1 MEKSWRGQPLIDW
14 ALQGCWVVIQRS
26 HSAQSIGGRTS
37 DCCKTGA
44 GYEIGPGEPIAVM
57 LVDVA
62 GQRVVGQMVLDVR
75 AYLRNVFEYPSRGCE
90 PERTAGI
97 ADSSRQ
103 LGVVREVYSG
113 DPLAVC
119 IVEFVGRLDVA
130 GGDVGEET
138 LDIFGHPRDEIGH
151 LN

>member
-1 MEKSWRGQPLIDW
+1 
-14 ALQGCWVVIQRS
+14 
-26 HSAQSIGGRTS
+26 
-37 DCCKTGA
+37 
-44 GYEIGPGEPIAVM
+44 
-57 LVDVA
+57 
-62 GQRVVGQMVLDVR
+62 MVLDVR
-75 AYLRNVFEYPSRGCE
+75 AYLRNVFEHPSRGCE

-130 GGDVGEET
+130 GGCGAPSLPIECKKVCVCSRGSS
-138 LDIFGHPRDEIGH
+138 IVRSAYIAVQ
-151 LN
+151 